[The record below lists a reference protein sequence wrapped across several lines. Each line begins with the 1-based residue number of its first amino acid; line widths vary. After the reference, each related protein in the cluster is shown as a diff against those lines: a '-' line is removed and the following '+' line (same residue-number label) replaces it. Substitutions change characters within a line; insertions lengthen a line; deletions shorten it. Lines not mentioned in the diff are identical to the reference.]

1 VVSQPPQERLSR
13 TDSKEQTR
21 RRLLESAGELFAA
34 KGYAQTGLDEIAEKA
49 GLTKGAV
56 YSNFTSKAD
65 MALAVLDELA
75 LGPALA
81 IFSQVDAGES
91 FDDQHL
97 HGGKLLVE
105 AMDTSSLWFQVEL
118 QCALQ
123 AGRDEELRS
132 RLRARDVAL
141 RSTLSASIA
150 ARMEKAGWAPTVD
163 LDVIVGALVAVASGI
178 ALQRLKDPNSVP
190 TEMAGQ
196 LITAIYRNFAEPV
209 GDTAEQ

>member
-1 VVSQPPQERLSR
+1 
-13 TDSKEQTR
+13 
-21 RRLLESAGELFAA
+21 LESAAELFAA

-49 GLTKGAV
+49 GMTKGAV

-65 MALAVLDELA
+65 LALAVLDELA

-81 IFSQVDAGES
+81 IFSQVDAGEN

-132 RLRARDVAL
+132 R
-141 RSTLSASIA
+141 
-150 ARMEKAGWAPTVD
+150 
-163 LDVIVGALVAVASGI
+163 
-178 ALQRLKDPNSVP
+178 
-190 TEMAGQ
+190 
-196 LITAIYRNFAEPV
+196 
-209 GDTAEQ
+209 

>member
-1 VVSQPPQERLSR
+1 LSR
-13 TDSKEQTR
+13 AERKQQTR
-21 RRLLESAGELFAA
+21 RRLVEVAAELFAS
-34 KGYAQTGLDEIAEKA
+34 KGYAQTALEEIAEEA

-65 MALAVLDELA
+65 LALAVLDELA
-75 LGPALA
+75 LGPALE
-81 IFSQVDAGES
+81 IFSQVGTGEA

-105 AMDTSSLWFQVEL
+105 VMDASSLWFQVEL

-123 AGRDEELRS
+123 AGRDEELRT
-132 RLRARDVAL
+132 RLVARDAAL

-150 ARMEKAGWAPTVD
+150 GRMERAGWAPTVD
-163 LDVIVGALVAVASGI
+163 MGVIVAALTAVASGI
-178 ALQRLKDPNSVP
+178 ALQRLKDPNSAP

-196 LITAIYRNFAEPV
+196 LITAIYRHFAQPTGHTGEP
-209 GDTAEQ
+209 